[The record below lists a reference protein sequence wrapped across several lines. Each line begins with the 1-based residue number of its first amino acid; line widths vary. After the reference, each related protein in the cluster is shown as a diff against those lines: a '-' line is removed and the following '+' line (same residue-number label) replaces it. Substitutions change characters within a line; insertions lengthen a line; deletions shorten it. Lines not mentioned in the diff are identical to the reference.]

1 MVLQMDERTRIEDPR
16 EYGVDIVND
25 LRTLLTAGGCA
36 ERDPHRENFYELENA
51 GNAFYI
57 HVSPINGDVVL
68 LAKWPS
74 SPKEA
79 CASVAHLAA

>member
-16 EYGVDIVND
+16 EYGADIVND
-25 LRTLLTAGGCA
+25 LRSLLISGQCA
-36 ERDPHRENFYELENA
+36 QRDPHRENFYEIENG

-57 HVSPINGDVVL
+57 HVSPINGDVML
-68 LAKWPS
+68 LAKWLT

-79 CASVAHLAA
+79 CTSVAHLAA